1 MKRKRR
7 SSSRKTSAGFSV
19 RTKDAILPRSFTAW
33 PKAGLMRGG
42 VCSALTMLELPTN
55 GSGSGSWPTA
65 RSTDGR
71 KGGGTRGGDSLPDVA
86 GLTPAEAK
94 TWHTPQVADATKVA
108 RNTRQGSL
116 TGQVRGWASPRAER
130 GGADLRVQAWP
141 TPRASPNENRQTKP
155 TPSQLAGTHGM
166 NLATAVN
173 WPTPDAALM
182 NDGEEP
188 KSFLARQAKLAK
200 KHNNSNGAGTPLA
213 MAVKLGPRPPEGLL
227 NPEWVEQL
235 MGWPAGWTL
244 PSDGPPAAP
253 QPSTRGKRRAR
264 PGGA

>member
-1 MKRKRR
+1 M
-7 SSSRKTSAGFSV
+7 A
-19 RTKDAILPRSFTAW
+19 
-33 PKAGLMRGG
+33 
-42 VCSALTMLELPTN
+42 
-55 GSGSGSWPTA
+55 
-65 RSTDGR
+65 
-71 KGGGTRGGDSLPDVA
+71 
-86 GLTPAEAK
+86 
-94 TWHTPQVADATKVA
+94 HPQVADATKVA

-116 TGQVRGWASPRAER
+116 TGQVRGWAATRAER
-130 GGADLRVQAWP
+130 GGADLRVQSWP
-141 TPRASPNENRQTKP
+141 TPRASPSENRQTKP

>member
-1 MKRKRR
+1 MHL
-7 SSSRKTSAGFSV
+7 V
-19 RTKDAILPRSFTAW
+19 P
-33 PKAGLMRGG
+33 
-42 VCSALTMLELPTN
+42 
-55 GSGSGSWPTA
+55 
-65 RSTDGR
+65 
-71 KGGGTRGGDSLPDVA
+71 
-86 GLTPAEAK
+86 
-94 TWHTPQVADATKVA
+94 WHTPQVADAEKVA

-130 GGADLRVQAWP
+130 GGADLRVQA
-141 TPRASPNENRQTKP
+141 
-155 TPSQLAGTHGM
+155 
-166 NLATAVN
+166 

>member
-141 TPRASPNENRQTKP
+141 TP
-155 TPSQLAGTHGM
+155 
-166 NLATAVN
+166 
-173 WPTPDAALM
+173 DAALM
-182 NDGEEP
+182 NDGEDP
-188 KSFLARQAKLAK
+188 KSFLARRARLKAR
-200 KHNNSNGAGTPLA
+200 HRNGSGAGTPLA
-213 MAVKLGPRPPEGLL
+213 MAVKLGPRPPDGLL